1 MPGIRDKQHSILI
14 VSTSE
19 QFDRIVKRSLVG
31 YITID
36 TRKSAAM
43 ARRCILERNYDLVV
57 INSPVPDESG
67 EAFALFVTEQS
78 NASVL
83 LVTPHDLYEQVMDR
97 LTDYG
102 ILVMAKPFPYG
113 QTNKAIRFLTAVQNR
128 MGSLAEQTQTLEEKM
143 EEIRIISRAKLLL
156 VEKQGMT
163 EDAAHRFIGKQA
175 MDQGVSRRRIAR
187 KLIWSLGKD

>member
-1 MPGIRDKQHSILI
+1 
-14 VSTSE
+14 
-19 QFDRIVKRSLVG
+19 
-31 YITID
+31 
-36 TRKSAAM
+36 M

-83 LVTPHDLYEQVMDR
+83 LVTPHDLHEQVMDR

-113 QTNKAIRFLTAVQNR
+113 QINKAIRFLTAVQNR
-128 MGSLAEQTQTLEEKM
+128 MGSLAKQTQTLEEKM

-156 VEKQGMT
+156 VEKKGMT

-175 MDQGVSRRRIAR
+175 MDQGVSRRRIAQ
-187 KLIWSLGKD
+187 KLIRSLGKD